1 MVARQRIARR
11 EEDDDEWVGR
21 DADEFRELE
30 EAVAIAEHSLDVNC
44 IQHSDLFYRVS
55 RSLARYTAKRDEQKQ
70 KTSEIEAFVDAE
82 LRRAPV
88 ADGSRLTEAAIAN
101 QKTMDPRIKL
111 ARKELAKLNRIV
123 GQITALKEAYLQR
136 SYSLKGMIDLHL
148 AGYFGDPSQRS
159 SVRDRLTERAERAK
173 AAQRLERSQR
183 GGRDA

>member
-1 MVARQRIARR
+1 MRERGRVRVATPRLD
-11 EEDDDEWVGR
+11 EDEWTGR

-30 EAVAIAEHSLDVNC
+30 AAIIIDEHTLDVNC

-55 RSLARYTAKRDEQKQ
+55 RGLARYSARRDEQKQ
-70 KTSEIEAFVDAE
+70 KTAEIEALVDAE
-82 LRRAPV
+82 VRR
-88 ADGSRLTEAAIAN
+88 GHEGERITEAAIAN
-101 QKTMDPRIKL
+101 QKITDPRVKL
-111 ARKELAKLNRIV
+111 ARKELAMLNRIV
-123 GQITALKEAYLQR
+123 GQIAALKEAYLQR

-159 SVRDRLTERAERAK
+159 GVRDRLTERAERAK